1 MGHIL
6 VVDDE
11 PIIRKGLTVM
21 LQQYGHKVKSVRAAE
36 HGVQAIQLVEASVP
50 DLVLTDIRMP
60 KMDGLELCRMLHER
74 FPGVQIAVI
83 SGHSDFG
90 YAQTCMRFG
99 VKEYILKPFRPHDI
113 HELLDRMFV
122 NIKPGRV
129 LSVAQYE
136 EWIGRLVEAI
146 WSLRQQDTDDCLAE
160 WNAYCKHFV
169 ATDQDYVNILNEC
182 LETLKKRLAAKR
194 FIVDTSPIRGSS
206 GEAGFQQFQA
216 QVNAMVRELSLQRG
230 GQDLMRMAIAY
241 IDARIAEEV
250 TLEELAEHLGITPQ
264 YASLLFKKA
273 HQETFSQYRIHK
285 RIELAKQLLENP
297 SYRTADVG
305 TEVGYDNYPH
315 FSKTFKKITGMSPQE
330 YRSQLGIK

>member
-1 MGHIL
+1 MGHVL

-11 PIIRKGLTVM
+11 PLIRKGLTVM
-21 LQQYGHKVKSVRAAE
+21 LQQYGHKVKSVRTAD
-36 HGVQAIQLVEASVP
+36 HGVQAIQMVEEFIP

-60 KMDGLELCRMLHER
+60 KMDGLELCRLLNER
-74 FPGVQIAVI
+74 FPGIQIAVI
-83 SGHSDFG
+83 SGHGDFG

-99 VKEYILKPFRPHDI
+99 VKEYILKPFVPHDI
-113 HELLDRMFV
+113 HQLLDRMLDSA
-122 NIKPGRV
+122 KPVRV

-136 EWIGRLVEAI
+136 EWIEKLVEAI
-146 WSLRQQDTDDCLAE
+146 WSLRQQGTDDCLTE

-169 ATDQDYVNILNEC
+169 AAEQDYIRVLNEC

-194 FIVDTSPIRGSS
+194 FIVDTSPIRASS

-216 QVNAMVRELSLQRG
+216 QVNGLVRELTLQRG
-230 GQDLMRMAIAY
+230 GQDMMQMAIAY
-241 IDARIAEEV
+241 IDTNIANEV
-250 TLEELAEHLGITPQ
+250 TLEELSEHLGITPQ
-264 YASLLFKKA
+264 YASYLFKKV

-297 SYRTADVG
+297 SSRTADIAA
-305 TEVGYDNYPH
+305 EVGYDNYPH